1 MRNTLGLGLAATV
14 ALTLGSAP
22 VRSAEV
28 PSAATTAC
36 TSAVNSQYGGNV
48 RELKIISSQF
58 SQANSEVMIRAIGV
72 RGANTNEKWRCLV
85 SNTGEVQDLSVISS
99 GAGKGGASSS
109 VSEAAKSGCMS
120 AVNSQYGGNV
130 RNLKVHSSEFS
141 EANSVVII
149 RAIGVRDGDTNEKW
163 RCLVSNS
170 GEVQELRVM
179 GN

>member
-28 PSAATTAC
+28 SSAATSAC

-48 RELKIISSQF
+48 RDLKIISSQF

-72 RGANTNEKWRCLV
+72 RGGNTNEKWRCLV
-85 SNTGEVQDLSVISS
+85 SNTGDVQDLSVISS
-99 GAGKGGASSS
+99 GDGKGAASSS

-120 AVNSQYGGNV
+120 AVNKQYGGNV
-130 RNLKVHSSEFS
+130 RNLKVHRSEFS

-149 RAIGVRDGDTNEKW
+149 RAIGVRGGDTNEKW

-170 GEVQELRVM
+170 GEVQEVRVM